1 MNFIKLLK
9 HVPWGIKWRVINY
22 YLRFFGTFSFGS
34 INVNI
39 EDAVSLG
46 PDCKLLGDIYLGAG
60 TKINSNVEFIGNISI
75 GRYCSIARHV
85 IFQGRNH
92 FFHKAA
98 IQEKFYIED
107 EGVFTNE
114 NNLYLTVLSLNTYE
128 APEGDGEMSDRIYLK
143 SFDIKSTRYIM
154 GELRFINLVPH
165 EWYCE
170 LFFNIYDDT
179 GMLIGNSDSFRIITP
194 EAGTGEDF
202 TISAGWGLGD
212 PGIWVEDNY
221 TMEVVFMDTVIAV
234 IPFSIGNAEV
244 RRVSE
249 YEALLNE
256 DVLGFDNT
264 AHDFEM
270 LVLENGHETDTSTTT
285 YFFYVELE

>member
-98 IQEKFYIED
+98 IQEKFYIELFKQELGEISKGPIVLGSD
-107 EGVFTNE
+107 VWVGTRAIILSGVNVGHGAIIGAGAVVTNNVEPYSIVAGVSAKHVKWRFPE
-114 NNLYLTVLSLNTYE
+114 NVRKQLL
-128 APEGDGEMSDRIYLK
+128 
-143 SFDIKSTRYIM
+143 
-154 GELRFINLVPH
+154 ELRWWDWNKKKIKKNKDFFTSDLTKIDDVYDLVNH
-165 EWYCE
+165 
-170 LFFNIYDDT
+170 
-179 GMLIGNSDSFRIITP
+179 
-194 EAGTGEDF
+194 
-202 TISAGWGLGD
+202 
-212 PGIWVEDNY
+212 
-221 TMEVVFMDTVIAV
+221 
-234 IPFSIGNAEV
+234 
-244 RRVSE
+244 
-249 YEALLNE
+249 
-256 DVLGFDNT
+256 
-264 AHDFEM
+264 
-270 LVLENGHETDTSTTT
+270 
-285 YFFYVELE
+285 